1 MKMTAASPKK
11 RDHLVPEDENSQPRH
26 QDEVWSKESF
36 CATSMLES
44 DIDPRS
50 MAQELSTNGQRLSSS
65 HDTHRYDDVKRTVP
79 DLEVKQQ
86 AKRDE
91 RDTDQDG
98 EKSVY
103 GNSFRNF
110 LAGLSKGYSPMPDRE
125 QINSRRSSIG
135 SLQPSPRQ
143 QRVHER
149 TASNFSSARG
159 LDEICRLRREVEGL
173 LIDNDRHHAARGKIE
188 GDLRAVQRQNDTSE
202 DLVRKLQAK
211 NQQLE
216 FEKQEIEEKHS
227 TFIRKQQ
234 EASFNQMTTSRWMP
248 VEDSKV
254 IGDLDRLKRDMRNWA
269 KKASVNDMD
278 TLLGS
283 LGQRE
288 RAALKEALTHVVV
301 FENDELPQG
310 LSAKKSPSL
319 FLTALLTHH
328 VYKTLFKS
336 PFFFINGNIMDG
348 RFVLSEYRMGLE
360 VIYRKGRYSNEG
372 DAHIWRSD
380 FLRLQLP
387 PMTPE
392 TSEHGQDLHR
402 MTETQIAEVANRQAS
417 DFLEGAAQ
425 YLIGNEGRET
435 IADKLRAIYRE
446 AASVSYMLW
455 TRRTTLKILTL
466 KDIAREFHPEI
477 KHLVPHSSVNYEKHE
492 DQLRG
497 RAISIIVH
505 PLLLVHGTD
514 DAKDYNHRRVW
525 APAEVWLDS
534 SVSSVD

>member
-1 MKMTAASPKK
+1 
-11 RDHLVPEDENSQPRH
+11 
-26 QDEVWSKESF
+26 
-36 CATSMLES
+36 
-44 DIDPRS
+44 
-50 MAQELSTNGQRLSSS
+50 MAQEGPTKSRQFSRSSETEES
-65 HDTHRYDDVKRTVP
+65 EREEDLILIPEIENKTKRTEEYIEKENPPSMITKVFRKVLPAFTTERSLATSEERRRHERHKIHSYEDNSSKPCQSAKRTVENETSMEVQGQLAL
-79 DLEVKQQ
+79 LEEDCNHLLQENDKKHEAETRELENYVKILQLQ
-86 AKRDE
+86 VK
-91 RDTDQDG
+91 
-98 EKSVY
+98 
-103 GNSFRNF
+103 
-110 LAGLSKGYSPMPDRE
+110 DRE
-125 QINSRRSSIG
+125 Q
-135 SLQPSPRQ
+135 LA
-143 QRVHER
+143 R
-149 TASNFSSARG
+149 T
-159 LDEICRLRREVEGL
+159 
-173 LIDNDRHHAARGKIE
+173 
-188 GDLRAVQRQNDTSE
+188 
-202 DLVRKLQAK
+202 LQAR
-211 NQQLE
+211 NGQLE
-216 FEKQEIEEKHS
+216 FEKQDIEEQHR

-234 EASFNQMTTSRWMP
+234 ETTFRQMKSSRWMP
-248 VEDSKV
+248 AEDSKV
-254 IGDLDRLKRDMRNWA
+254 KGDLDRLKRDMRNWA

-288 RAALKEALTHVVV
+288 SAALKEALTHVVV
-301 FENDELPQG
+301 LKNDQLPQG

-319 FLTALLTHH
+319 LLTALLTHH

-336 PFFFINGNIMDG
+336 PFFFIGGNIVDG

-360 VIYRKGRYSNEG
+360 FIYRKGRYCKSNEQLSIGNEADLYLANEG

-425 YLIGNEGRET
+425 YLIGNEGREI
-435 IADKLRAIYRE
+435 IADKLRVIYRE

-466 KDIAREFHPEI
+466 KDINPEFYPEA
-477 KHLVPHSSVNYEKHE
+477 KHLVPHSSVDYENYE

-497 RAISIIVH
+497 RPISIIVH

-514 DAKDYNHRRVW
+514 DAKDYDHRRVW

-534 SVSSVD
+534 SVSSGN